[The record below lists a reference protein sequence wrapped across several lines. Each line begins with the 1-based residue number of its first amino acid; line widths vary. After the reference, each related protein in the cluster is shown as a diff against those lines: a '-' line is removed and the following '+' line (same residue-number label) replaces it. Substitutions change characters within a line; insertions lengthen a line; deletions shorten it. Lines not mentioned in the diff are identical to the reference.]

1 MAKVIVAGGAGFI
14 GSHLVDRLLA
24 SEYEVIVLD
33 NMITGARDNL
43 KEAKETYGHKLAIRI
58 LDCNSS
64 STWETLDEADEV
76 YHLATPAAPQ
86 DYLSHPLETMK
97 SGSFSVLY
105 ALDYCRQRGARI
117 LYTSTSE
124 VYGDPLVNP
133 QPETYWG
140 NVNPIGPRS
149 VYDESKR
156 YAEALMMAYHRTYGL
171 DTRLVRIFN
180 TYGPGMR
187 ELDGRAVPNFILQA
201 LREQPITIYGDG
213 NQTRSFCFYEDTID
227 ALQTVMQKGDH
238 MPYNIGNPDMMTINQ
253 LAWMII
259 ELTKSR
265 SSITYHTLPEN
276 DPKVRCPDITRVKTL
291 GWSPHYG
298 IREGLGITIDSMREK
313 HGL

>member
-1 MAKVIVAGGAGFI
+1 MAKAIVAGGAGFI
-14 GSHLVDRLLA
+14 GSHLVCRLLA
-24 SEYEVIVLD
+24 SGYEVIVID
-33 NMITGARDNL
+33 NLITGARDNL
-43 KEAKETYGHKLAIRI
+43 ELAKEAYGHKLSIRI
-58 LDCNSS
+58 LDCNNA

-97 SGSFSVLY
+97 SGSLSVLY
-105 ALDYCRQRGARI
+105 ALDYCRQKGARI

-156 YAEALMMAYHRTYGL
+156 YAEALMMASHRTYGL

-201 LREQPITIYGDG
+201 LREHPISIYGDG
-213 NQTRSFCFYEDTID
+213 NQTRSFCFYRDTID
-227 ALQTVMQKGDH
+227 ALLTVMQKGDH

-253 LAWMII
+253 LAGLII

-265 SSITYHTLPEN
+265 SSIAYQMLPEN
-276 DPKVRCPDITRVKTL
+276 DPKVRCPDITRIKTL
-291 GWSPHYG
+291 GWSPHWG
-298 IREGLGITIDSMREK
+298 IREGLGITIDWMREK
-313 HGL
+313 HRL